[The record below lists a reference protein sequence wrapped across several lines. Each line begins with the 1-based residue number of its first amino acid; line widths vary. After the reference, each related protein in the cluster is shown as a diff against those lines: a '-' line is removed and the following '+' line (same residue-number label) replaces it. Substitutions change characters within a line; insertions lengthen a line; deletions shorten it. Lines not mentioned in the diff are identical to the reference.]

1 MTQNDHDNG
10 RMICLIGVA
19 ALKPV
24 EFVVF
29 RITQWTASATS
40 QSGCSQRSVILLL
53 IDPAIAM
60 SQPGDLQMKHAR
72 APFHDFVV
80 RKIPCTV

>member
-1 MTQNDHDNG
+1 MYEPNGRTALLGDKSDEAFSVECDRSTITQNDHDNG

-29 RITQWTASATS
+29 RISQWTAE
-40 QSGCSQRSVILLL
+40 
-53 IDPAIAM
+53 
-60 SQPGDLQMKHAR
+60 
-72 APFHDFVV
+72 
-80 RKIPCTV
+80 RKV